1 MNYVIRTDKWKIE
14 SICKWPRT
22 CKEKERKEK
31 KPEGREADL
40 GRQRQVGMAA
50 VIEIV

>member
-1 MNYVIRTDKWKIE
+1 MNPFANDLELVKK
-14 SICKWPRT
+14 K
-22 CKEKERKEK
+22 KERKK